1 MSWEKKEKYDRKLFS
16 IIISV
21 NIFRISVAVAASEKK
36 RERERENPFRIAYF
50 DKKIN
55 ANRFNYEKSLTTL
68 DSREPGRFCRPVAS
82 DSDLRVNVG
91 TPNGI
96 NE

>member
-1 MSWEKKEKYDRKLFS
+1 M
-16 IIISV
+16 
-21 NIFRISVAVAASEKK
+21 AVAASEKK